1 MEPAHA
7 SDAIKIGVLNDQSG
21 LYADFGGPGSVEA
34 ARLAVD
40 EFGGTVLGKKIEIV
54 TADHQNKT
62 DVGLATARQWF
73 DVGDVS
79 MITDLTNSAIAIG
92 VQNLAKERGKITIA
106 VGPAST
112 KLTNEECSPTGFHW
126 MFDTYSQAVG
136 TARAVLQTG
145 GKTWFLIAADYAFG
159 QQLAADLTKA
169 VEENGGHVVGEVRH
183 PLNSSDFSSFLLQ
196 AQASKSEIVGLANA
210 GGDTITAIKQAGEF
224 DITGGGQKLVGL
236 VVVISDVRAL
246 GLNIAKGLTITTG
259 YYWDRDDN
267 SREFARRF
275 EARMKRKPGMVQ
287 AGVYSGVLHYLKA
300 VEAAGTVEG
309 KAVAAKIRELPVQ
322 DLVTGNG
329 TVRADGRVLRD
340 MYLAEVKSPAE
351 SKVEWDYYK
360 ILRTIPADQA
370 ALPLSES
377 KCALVKK

>member
-1 MEPAHA
+1 
-7 SDAIKIGVLNDQSG
+7 
-21 LYADFGGPGSVEA
+21 
-34 ARLAVD
+34 
-40 EFGGTVLGKKIEIV
+40 
-54 TADHQNKT
+54 
-62 DVGLATARQWF
+62 
-73 DVGDVS
+73 
-79 MITDLTNSAIAIG
+79 
-92 VQNLAKERGKITIA
+92 
-106 VGPAST
+106 
-112 KLTNEECSPTGFHW
+112 

-136 TARAVLQTG
+136 TARAVLQSG
-145 GKTWFLIAADYAFG
+145 GRSWFIVAADYAFG
-159 QQLAADLTKA
+159 QQLAADLTKT
-169 VEENGGHVVGEVRH
+169 VVENGGQVIGEVRH

-196 AQASKSEIVGLANA
+196 AQASKAEIVGLANA

-300 VEAAGTVEG
+300 VKAAGTEEG

-322 DLVTGNG
+322 DLVTSNA
-329 TVRADGRVLRD
+329 TVRSDGRVLRD
-340 MYLAEVKSPAE
+340 MYLAEVKAPSE
-351 SKVEWDYYK
+351 SKAEWDYYK

-370 ALPLSES
+370 ALPLSQS
-377 KCALVKK
+377 KCALVKQ